1 MVIYKCLIMN
11 TNGGNKLLQFEGL
24 RGFAALIVFFSHI
37 KNTFFPSY
45 SEPLMLYLKTLTN
58 NKYLAI
64 IFHSFIEILFN
75 GFVAVDIFWIM
86 SAYVLTMGFFKMDID
101 KLIKQLKSSI
111 SKRYFRLMIPV
122 AVSVLFSYAFMK
134 FNLFYNIELIKQNIK
149 YDNVWLSAQFS
160 YSPNFIQILKT
171 IFWNTFFNYNAQVS
185 YNSSLWTMSPEFFG
199 SMLCFCSIVITRN
212 NNRRYLFY
220 IVIILI
226 SIFYQNRWLLAFT
239 LGVLLSDFNY
249 TKHNDYS
256 IALKLKNL
264 ENTFFK
270 LDWIPVVLVLI
281 IIVLIGLGDFY
292 GIAYLFESFLIV
304 YLTLNSKYLTYLF
317 STKPLVFLGKISFSL
332 YLIHIIIICSLTC
345 YLYIYLPIHSEVI
358 RIIVSTLVSMC
369 VLIVLSNIY
378 TIYIDT
384 IALKFS
390 SKVGKYFSA

>member
-1 MVIYKCLIMN
+1 MK

-45 SEPLMLYLKTLTN
+45 SEPLMFYLKTLTN

-64 IFHSFIEILFN
+64 AFHSFIEILFN

-86 SAYVLTMGFFKMDID
+86 SAYVLTMGFFKMDTD
-101 KLIKQLKSSI
+101 KLIKQLKNSI

-122 AVSVLFSYAFMK
+122 AGSILFSYAFMK

-149 YDNVWLSAQFS
+149 YDNVWLSSQFS
-160 YSPNFIQILKT
+160 YSPDFIQVLRT

-199 SMLCFCSIVITRN
+199 SLLCFSSIVITRN
-212 NNRRYLFY
+212 NNKRYLFY
-220 IVIILI
+220 MVIILI

-239 LGVLLSDFNY
+239 LGVILSDYNN
-249 TKHNDYS
+249 TGHKENS
-256 IALKLKNL
+256 IAAKIKKF
-264 ENTFFK
+264 EIKFFK
-270 LDWIPVVLVLI
+270 TDWIPVFLVLFI
-281 IIVLIGLGDFY
+281 IAFIGLGDFY

-304 YLTLNSKYLTYLF
+304 YLTLNSKYLSYLF
-317 STKPLVFLGKISFSL
+317 STKPFVFLGKISFSL
-332 YLIHIIIICSLTC
+332 YLIHIVIICSLTC
-345 YLYIYLPIHSEVI
+345 YLYIYLPIHSECM
-358 RIIVSTLVSMC
+358 RIIASTVVSLI

-384 IALKFS
+384 FALKVS
-390 SKVGKYFSA
+390 SKVGKYFSE